1 MIINK
6 KIALAMFFIFAVG
19 LCSGAF
25 FEIYMKGE
33 GKTQLMDILSGLV
46 SGSTGQS
53 FISTFW
59 NSFRTWIAMLL
70 ITFIVPFLPPRAILC
85 PFFPILKGLTLGF
98 SATML
103 IETFGVK
110 GTWYIISTILP
121 QNLIQIPILCVL
133 IGLSMSGANKKALRK
148 STRPYLTCYGVAVCL
163 ILISCLLEAF
173 LTQFLL

>member
-1 MIINK
+1 MIVNK

-33 GKTQLMDILSGLV
+33 GKTQLMDMLSGLV

-70 ITFIVPFLPPRAILC
+70 ITFYRAFPAAAC
-85 PFFPILKGLTLGF
+85 HTVSFFPNIKRIDPGVFCDDVDRNLRRQRHLVHNFNHT
-98 SATML
+98 SAKSHSNPHPL
-103 IETFGVK
+103 R
-110 GTWYIISTILP
+110 
-121 QNLIQIPILCVL
+121 
-133 IGLSMSGANKKALRK
+133 AHRALHER
-148 STRPYLTCYGVAVCL
+148 R
-163 ILISCLLEAF
+163 
-173 LTQFLL
+173 Q

>member
-1 MIINK
+1 MIVNK

-70 ITFIVPFLPPRAILC
+70 ITFIVPFLPPLAILC

-103 IETFGVK
+103 I
-110 GTWYIISTILP
+110 
-121 QNLIQIPILCVL
+121 NLRRQRHLVHNFNHTSAKSHSNPHPLR
-133 IGLSMSGANKKALRK
+133 AHRALHER
-148 STRPYLTCYGVAVCL
+148 R
-163 ILISCLLEAF
+163 
-173 LTQFLL
+173 Q